1 MKVKDKVTRT
11 ITLDEED
18 IELFSKLATKILNNA
33 DSIGFSSKLQ
43 LTQGERNYLKA
54 LILDYEYSET
64 TNPSDMEQ
72 GESVDS
78 ETDSIE

>member
-43 LTQGERNYLKA
+43 LTQGERNALK
-54 LILDYEYSET
+54 
-64 TNPSDMEQ
+64 P
-72 GESVDS
+72 
-78 ETDSIE
+78 